1 MVKHINIFPHILSK
15 VDFDILVDKNLAKKE
30 ERVARSIESF
40 QDLLR
45 MRTFELA
52 VHHAIADTCRSRL
65 PTLLALRRSDGF
77 TLKKRRLWTRRSA
90 CSYTMSCG
98 RNLSASSALLFGLL
112 AAGLLFRPSE
122 AFLPAEPAL
131 AWRLS
136 TVTTTTVLYDSF
148 RPQSRQRDKVAIDP
162 KTGLYRPIRSDA
174 NSGAKSG
181 EGALSSW
188 EEVKDAFYKGIDRL
202 TGLPKVVPTKK
213 KDYKEDTGVYGGY
226 GEVEKRFASLDGPAT
241 LQRRTPTD
249 AMPIKQVMA
258 AAKDKK
264 AITEEPLIA
273 PTRLESVKK
282 AFWGSFDAIPK
293 KDAKRQASTTM
304 STTMEAFQP
313 TVRARLVAS
322 DEFLDALDNLDS
334 PNPVI
339 RLGAGRKIKALA
351 RKEEARQEGPSS
363 FAKAKESFYKAADV
377 LQAATKTIADLPRR
391 VAKTYDATLETTEEV
406 VKVAQA
412 MPDLIQQTADEL
424 QQSINKGIENSQ
436 KTVKS
441 VKELPSRIETG
452 AKETEAD
459 IKGKVK
465 KTKDTVEGIK
475 RTAEDVTHSCKVL
488 LGLEMPKPRPPD
500 SPPPIILTPSNVA
513 LKILSV
519 AGSLAGEVAWFVG
532 KESTKLAWKATS
544 VAATKGGEVLSEK
557 VKEYQEQQKVAA
569 KSVTKQIPAVK
580 ASTASLESPTVDKKK
595 EVSEKSN
602 TEEKRQETAMKDM
615 VTDFASKTPILEKEM
630 TELELEIEEAL
641 RMADEA
647 IKSAED
653 EIKRQK
659 GDTDKKGD

>member
-1 MVKHINIFPHILSK
+1 MP
-15 VDFDILVDKNLAKKE
+15 
-30 ERVARSIESF
+30 
-40 QDLLR
+40 
-45 MRTFELA
+45 
-52 VHHAIADTCRSRL
+52 
-65 PTLLALRRSDGF
+65 
-77 TLKKRRLWTRRSA
+77 
-90 CSYTMSCG
+90 CG

-112 AAGLLFRPSE
+112 AAGLLFRPLE

-226 GEVEKRFASLDGPAT
+226 GEVEKRFASLDGPGAT
-241 LQRRTPTD
+241 LQRPTPTD

-258 AAKDKK
+258 VAKDKE
-264 AITEEPLIA
+264 ATTEEPLIA

-351 RKEEARQEGPSS
+351 RKEEALQEGPSP
-363 FAKAKESFYKAADV
+363 FVKAKESFYKAADV

-391 VAKTYDATLETTEEV
+391 VAKTYDATLETAEEV

-412 MPDLIQQTADEL
+412 MPDKIQQTADEV
-424 QQSINKGIENSQ
+424 QQSINKGIDNTQ

-475 RTAEDVTHSCKVL
+475 RTAEDVTYSCKVL

-569 KSVTKQIPAVK
+569 KSATKQIPAVK

-595 EVSEKSN
+595 EVLEKSN
-602 TEEKRQETAMKDM
+602 TEEKIQETAMKYM
-615 VTDFASKTPILEKEM
+615 VNDFASKTPILEKEM

-647 IKSAED
+647 IRSAED
-653 EIKRQK
+653 EIKQQK
-659 GDTDKKGD
+659 GDTGKKGD